1 MYIQEILKQKWV
13 IPVAAGAASAVVGF
27 GTGFLIGRR
36 TGRNEVFD
44 VIRESTDDL
53 TEDAG
58 PPVTASEI
66 QEYLKAKMAADFE
79 KATDGSDVE
88 LIGGLSTTLEHLV
101 DEELFEIA
109 ADDDVAEEKLT
120 QQSDDLSDIVYERVN
135 VFTDPESGAEW
146 DEEAEAATRIDGEPY
161 VICVEEFIE
170 NDNEWA
176 QETVTWY
183 EGDDI
188 LADSLEVPMY
198 NPAEL
203 LGELKFGHG
212 SGDKNVVY
220 IRSVKQHKEYEVLRH
235 AGRYELEVA
244 GHTIEQEFEDR
255 DLKHSNDRK
264 FRSD

>member
-36 TGRNEVFD
+36 TGRDEVFD
-44 VIRESTDDL
+44 VIRESTDL

-66 QEYLKAKMAADFE
+66 QEYLKAKMEEEFQKAMYDGENELVGIIADE
-79 KATDGSDVE
+79 N
-88 LIGGLSTTLEHLV
+88 
-101 DEELFEIA
+101 
-109 ADDDVAEEKLT
+109 DDVSEEELT
-120 QQSDDLSDIVYERVN
+120 QQNDDLFDIVYERVN
-135 VFTDPESGAEW
+135 VFTDPESGDEW
-146 DEEAEAATRIDGEPY
+146 DEEAEAATRIDGEPF
-161 VICVEEFIE
+161 VISVEEFIE
-170 NDNEWA
+170 NDNEWP

-183 EGDDI
+183 EGDAI

-198 NPAEL
+198 NPSEL

-220 IRSVKQHKEYEVLRH
+220 IRSVRQHKEYEVLRH

>member
-27 GTGFLIGRR
+27 GSGFLIGRR

-44 VIRESTDDL
+44 VIDATIDDL
-53 TEDAG
+53 EEI
-58 PPVTASEI
+58 PEPQFSPSEV

-79 KATDGSDVE
+79 KA
-88 LIGGLSTTLEHLV
+88 LV
-101 DEELFEIA
+101 DSDEELFEIA
-109 ADDDVAEEKLT
+109 ADEDDDVTEEELT

-146 DEEAEAATRIDGEPY
+146 DEEAEAAARIDGEPY
-161 VICVEEFIE
+161 VIRVEEFIE

>member
-44 VIRESTDDL
+44 VIDATIDDL
-53 TEDAG
+53 EEI
-58 PPVTASEI
+58 PEPQLSPSEV

-79 KATDGSDVE
+79 KALDS
-88 LIGGLSTTLEHLV
+88 S

-109 ADDDVAEEKLT
+109 ADEDDDVTEEELT

-146 DEEAEAATRIDGEPY
+146 DEEAEAAARIDGEPY
-161 VICVEEFIE
+161 VIRVEEFIE